1 MTDLHWLAVFSANLK
16 PMCSSEHSLH
26 LLRTWEM
33 VGKAWVLVICEN
45 AGLGHG
51 CCFHR
56 PQIPSLINILKRH
69 RRLIWYSLMM
79 SYIIYNIYKAWSC
92 AWKAF
97 AHDDHMDQ
105 YCTISVAVVQ
115 YGSWQIIVWQ
125 LLAGEAWEVRDPS
138 AQNPWTSLT
147 KLGHIE
153 MLQAASSRYSDI
165 ASKKR
170 KVREAGSNNLV
181 AESCKNSW
189 AVPQKS
195 PQKKAGSKGK
205 YLLDFR
211 LSHNSV
217 CFSFT
222 TFVTHCQ
229 PFWKGL

>member
-1 MTDLHWLAVFSANLK
+1 MRGKHLH
-16 PMCSSEHSLH
+16 M
-26 LLRTWEM
+26 M
-33 VGKAWVLVICEN
+33 
-45 AGLGHG
+45 
-51 CCFHR
+51 
-56 PQIPSLINILKRH
+56 IN
-69 RRLIWYSLMM
+69 
-79 SYIIYNIYKAWSC
+79 
-92 AWKAF
+92 
-97 AHDDHMDQ
+97 MDQ

-115 YGSWQIIVWQ
+115 YGY
-125 LLAGEAWEVRDPS
+125 VRIMT
-138 AQNPWTSLT
+138 NHCLT
-147 KLGHIE
+147 ATCRWSMRSQGSKCTESMNIRMLKKLGHID
-153 MLQAASSRYSDI
+153 MLQAASSRYSEI

-217 CFSFT
+217 CFPFT